1 MTVLAPAPRALP
13 LLPRRAAVFTRLAL
27 LSTQT
32 VFSFRF
38 NIVFELVS
46 VFLQI
51 LLLKIVW
58 TAVYSDRG
66 TIEGIDLATVLTYL
80 TIANLQLWVIFPET
94 GWWLQRK
101 IKEGKIAQDLAR
113 PVSLITQLLAHQF
126 GSTLFFVPAA
136 LAAMP
141 VAFFVGV
148 LRPPASLEAGIL
160 YVVSLALALGV
171 VTSMGLLMGLVAFW
185 TFETTGILAM
195 YRFFNLFFA
204 GALVPLW
211 LFPGPLRVLAE
222 LLPFQTQA
230 NIPVS
235 IYIGRLQG
243 PDAIR
248 GLIVQAVWVVL
259 LALFVRFVYS
269 RALRKVVVQGG

>member
-1 MTVLAPAPRALP
+1 MKLS
-13 LLPRRAAVFTRLAL
+13 L

-32 VFSFRF
+32 IFSFRF

-58 TAVYSDRG
+58 TAVYADRG

-94 GWWLQRK
+94 SWWLQRK

-136 LAAMP
+136 LAAVP

-148 LRPPASLEAGIL
+148 LRPPASLEAGVL
-160 YVVSLALALGV
+160 YVVSLVLALGV
-171 VTSMGLLMGLVAFW
+171 VTSLGLLMGMVAFW
-185 TFETTGILAM
+185 TFETSGIVAM
-195 YRFFNLFFA
+195 YRFFNVFFA

-211 LFPGPLRVLAE
+211 LFPGPLRLVAD

-230 NIPVS
+230 SIPVS

-243 PDAIR
+243 LDAMR
-248 GLIVQAVWVVL
+248 GLLIQAVWVVL
-259 LALFVRFVYS
+259 LAVLVRSVYA

>member
-1 MTVLAPAPRALP
+1 MSVLAPAPRALP

-32 VFSFRF
+32 IFSFRF

-66 TIEGIDLATVLTYL
+66 TIEGVDLATVLTYL

-136 LAAMP
+136 LAAVP
-141 VAFFVGV
+141 IAFFVGV
-148 LRPPASLEAGIL
+148 LRPPASPEAGLL
-160 YVVSLALALGV
+160 YLVSLALALGV
-171 VTSMGLLMGLVAFW
+171 VTSIGLLMGMVAFW
-185 TFETTGILAM
+185 TFETSGIVAM
-195 YRFFNLFFA
+195 YRFFNVFFA

-222 LLPFQTQA
+222 LLPFHTLA
-230 NIPVS
+230 SIPVS
-235 IYIGRLQG
+235 IYIGRLQSM
-243 PDAIR
+243 DAIR
-248 GLIVQAVWVVL
+248 GLLVQAVWVVL
-259 LALFVRFVYS
+259 LALVVRVVYS

>member
-1 MTVLAPAPRALP
+1 MSAASPALSPPRTL
-13 LLPRRAAVFTRLAL
+13 AVFAKLAT

-32 VFSFRF
+32 LSSFRF
-38 NIVFELVS
+38 NIAFELVG

-58 TAVYSDRG
+58 TAVYADRG
-66 TIEGIDLATVLTYL
+66 IIEGVDLATLLTFL

-94 GWWLQRK
+94 SWWLQRK

-126 GSTLFFVPAA
+126 GSTAFFVPIA
-136 LAAMP
+136 LAAVP

-148 LRPPASLEAGIL
+148 LRPPASIEAGVL
-160 YVVSLALALGV
+160 YVISLFLALGV
-171 VTSMGLLMGLVAFW
+171 VTWMGLLMGLVAFW
-185 TFETTGILAM
+185 TFETSGIVAM
-195 YRFFNLFFA
+195 YRFFNMFFA
-204 GALVPLW
+204 GALIPLW
-211 LFPGPLRVLAE
+211 LFPGPLLTLAE

-230 NIPVS
+230 GIPVS

-243 PDAIR
+243 ADALR
-248 GLIVQAVWVVL
+248 GLLIQAVWVVL
-259 LALFVRFVYS
+259 LGLLVHFVYK